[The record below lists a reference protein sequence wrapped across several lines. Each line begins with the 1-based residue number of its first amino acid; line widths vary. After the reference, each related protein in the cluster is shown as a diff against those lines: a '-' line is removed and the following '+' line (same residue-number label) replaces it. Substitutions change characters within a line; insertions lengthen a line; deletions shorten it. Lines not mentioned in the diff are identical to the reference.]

1 MEGGR
6 LAVEHAAALVA
17 EPGGGENTAL
27 VLCFSCAGCP
37 SVMFVCTVTLVP
49 PQPPLSPHAGAK
61 TMVCGTQMY
70 NKLEH
75 CVLQEVAGKPKEN
88 VFDVVEGCDT
98 SELLRLAK
106 LSV

>member
-1 MEGGR
+1 
-6 LAVEHAAALVA
+6 
-17 EPGGGENTAL
+17 
-27 VLCFSCAGCP
+27 
-37 SVMFVCTVTLVP
+37 
-49 PQPPLSPHAGAK
+49 
-61 TMVCGTQMY
+61 MVCGTQMY